1 MITSLLV
8 FYYSNKCPAKVF
20 PGDILTYSI
29 GGLIAMMAILG
40 NFEKIA
46 LFIFIPYI
54 IEVILKLR
62 GRFDLGKFPQ
72 SFGIP
77 QKDGSLE
84 MPYDK
89 IYGLTHLSIFILKKF
104 KKNVYEKEVVYLI
117 FAFQIILCLLA
128 LFLFRG
134 SLFFKI

>member
-1 MITSLLV
+1 VASLIV
-8 FYYSNKCPAKVF
+8 FYYYNKFPAKVF
-20 PGDILTYSI
+20 PGDILTWSI
-29 GGLIAMMAILG
+29 GALIACMAILG

-54 IEVILKLR
+54 LETILKVR
-62 GRFDLGKFPQ
+62 GKLKKQ

-77 QKDGSLE
+77 NKDGSLE

-104 KKNVYEKEVVYLI
+104 KSKVYERDVVYFI
-117 FAFQIILCLLA
+117 FAVQIIICLAA
-128 LFLFRG
+128 LVIFKS
-134 SLFFKI
+134 SLFI